1 MTPLPEFHRQIDL
14 DGKTHINVYS
24 QGVTALGRALS
35 HFAQTPFEH
44 PELGFF
50 TSVEGLWY
58 FLRTRDESLRDLSG
72 FEAKKIGR
80 ELPLAHP
87 QLPDAEFRRLI
98 NLGNEAKI
106 CQNPALLDA
115 LGATT
120 LPLTHY
126 YVTKGYGSKP
136 KESEWILA
144 HLETIRST
152 LNPQA
157 DASNTAYLEAKHRE
171 VEQESQMQ
179 GSLF

>member
-1 MTPLPEFHRQIDL
+1 MTSLLEFHRQIEL

-24 QGVTALGRALS
+24 RGVTGLGRALS

-58 FLRTRDESLRDLSG
+58 YLRTRDESLRDLAG
-72 FEAKKIGR
+72 FDAKKVGR
-80 ELPLAHP
+80 ELPLVHP
-87 QLPDAEFRRLI
+87 QLPEAEFRRLI

-106 CQNPALLDA
+106 HQTPAILDA
-115 LGATT
+115 LGTTT

-126 YVTKGYGSKP
+126 YVTKGFGAKP
-136 KESEWILA
+136 ADSEWILA
-144 HLETIRST
+144 HLETIRLT
-152 LNPQA
+152 LNPHA
-157 DASNTAYLEAKHRE
+157 DASNIAYLEAKKKE